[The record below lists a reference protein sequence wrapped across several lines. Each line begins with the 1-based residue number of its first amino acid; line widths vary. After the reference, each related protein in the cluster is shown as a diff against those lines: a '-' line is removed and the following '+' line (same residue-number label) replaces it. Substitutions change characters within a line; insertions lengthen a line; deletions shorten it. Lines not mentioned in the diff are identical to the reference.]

1 MVAALAKME
10 SADKVWGS
18 GADEQRRQGLHL
30 TGTTFVLLWR
40 LQKVD
45 AHWPLGACVQPLTF
59 CGLDNERKGN
69 ASMSCHSLKETK
81 YYGGVHR

>member
-1 MVAALAKME
+1 MVAALPKME
-10 SADKVWGS
+10 SVDKGWGS
-18 GADEQRRQGLHL
+18 KTRRQGLHL

-59 CGLDNERKGN
+59 CGLDSERKGN
-69 ASMSCHSLKETK
+69 ASMSCHCLKETK
-81 YYGGVHR
+81 YYGGVHRE